1 MQKAEEQGPM
11 IIKDKEFF
19 PFIDRIR
26 IQETVA
32 QLGARISEDYAD
44 KNPLLLAVLNGSFMF
59 VADLMRNMNIPS
71 EISFIRLSSYN
82 RTRSTGRVK
91 ELIGLEENI
100 FGRHLIIVE
109 DIVDTGLTMRHLLDE
124 LQELGPKSL
133 EVATLLHKSEATKEQ
148 IDLKYVGFVIPK
160 KFVVGYGLDYDG
172 QGRNLNDIYS
182 LAN

>member
-1 MQKAEEQGPM
+1 MQGRTIMK
-11 IIKDKEFF
+11 IKDKAFE
-19 PFIDRIR
+19 PYIDTTR
-26 IQETVA
+26 IQEIVT
-32 QLGARISEDYAD
+32 QLAARISQDYKD

-59 VADLMRNMNIPS
+59 AADLMKKVNVPV
-71 EISFIRLSSYN
+71 EITFIRLSSYN

-109 DIVDTGLTMRHLLDE
+109 DIVDTGLTMRHLIDE

-133 EVATLLHKSEATKEQ
+133 EVATLLHKAEATKEA
-148 IDLKYVGFVIPK
+148 IDLKYVGFVIPN

-182 LAN
+182 LATQG

>member
-1 MQKAEEQGPM
+1 MT
-11 IIKDKEFF
+11 IKDKEFV
-19 PFIDRIR
+19 PYLESKR
-26 IQETVA
+26 IQETIT
-32 QLGARISEDYAD
+32 QLASRINQDYAG
-44 KNPLLLAVLNGSFMF
+44 KTPLLLAVLNGSFMF
-59 VADLMRNMNIPS
+59 AADLMRNLNIPV
-71 EISFIRLSSYN
+71 EISFIRLSSYKS
-82 RTRSTGRVK
+82 TRSSGRVK

-109 DIVDTGLTMRHLLDE
+109 DIVDTGLTMRHLLNE

-133 EVATLLHKSEATKEQ
+133 EVATLLHKSEATKEV

>member
-1 MQKAEEQGPM
+1 MR
-11 IIKDKEFF
+11 IKDKDFV
-19 PFIDRIR
+19 PYIDSERIR
-26 IQETVA
+26 ETVSQMA
-32 QLGARISEDYAD
+32 ARINQDYAG
-44 KNPLLLAVLNGSFMF
+44 KTPLLLAVLNGSFVF
-59 VADLMRNMNIPS
+59 AADLMRNLDIPA

-109 DIVDTGLTMRHLLDE
+109 DIVDTGLTMRHLIDE

-133 EVATLLHKSEATKEQ
+133 EVATLLHKSEATKEA
-148 IDLKYVGFVIPK
+148 IDLKYIGFVIPK

-172 QGRNLNDIYS
+172 QGRNLNEIYV
-182 LAN
+182 LAT

>member
-1 MQKAEEQGPM
+1 MK
-11 IIKDKEFF
+11 IKDKDFV
-19 PFIDRIR
+19 PFIARERIE
-26 IQETVA
+26 ETVG
-32 QLGARISEDYAD
+32 QLAERINQDYAG
-44 KNPLLLAVLNGSFMF
+44 KTPLLLAVLNGSFIF
-59 VADLMRNMNIPS
+59 VADLMRQLHIPV

-82 RTRSTGRVK
+82 RTQSTGRVK

-109 DIVDTGLTMRHLLDE
+109 DIVDTGITMRHLLNE

-133 EVATLLHKSEATKEQ
+133 EVATLLHKSEATREK

-172 QGRNLNDIYS
+172 QGRNLNSIYA
-182 LAN
+182 LAT

>member
-1 MQKAEEQGPM
+1 MK
-11 IIKDKEFF
+11 IKDKDFV
-19 PFIDRIR
+19 PFIERERIE
-26 IQETVA
+26 ETVS
-32 QLGARISEDYAD
+32 QLAERINQDYAD
-44 KNPLLLAVLNGSFMF
+44 KTPLLLAVLNGSFIF
-59 VADLMRNMNIPS
+59 VADLMRQLHIPV

-82 RTRSTGRVK
+82 QTQSTGRVK

-109 DIVDTGLTMRHLLDE
+109 DIVDTGITMRHLLNE

-133 EVATLLHKSEATKEQ
+133 EVATLLHKSEATREK

-172 QGRNLNDIYS
+172 QGRNLNSIYA
-182 LAN
+182 LAT

>member
-1 MQKAEEQGPM
+1 MK
-11 IIKDKEFF
+11 IKDKDFV
-19 PFIDRIR
+19 PYIDSERIR
-26 IQETVA
+26 ETVT
-32 QLGARISEDYAD
+32 QLAARINQDYAN
-44 KNPLLLAVLNGSFMF
+44 KTPLLLAVLNGSFVF
-59 VADLMRNMNIPS
+59 AADLMRNLNIPA

-109 DIVDTGLTMRHLLDE
+109 DIVDTGLTMRHLIDE

-133 EVATLLHKSEATKEQ
+133 EVATLLHKSEATKEAL
-148 IDLKYVGFVIPK
+148 DLKYIGFVIPK

-172 QGRNLNDIYS
+172 QGRNLNEIYV
-182 LAN
+182 LAT

>member
-1 MQKAEEQGPM
+1 MT
-11 IIKDKEFF
+11 IKDKEFV
-19 PFIDRIR
+19 PYLESKR
-26 IQETVA
+26 IQETIT
-32 QLGARISEDYAD
+32 QLAARINDDYAG
-44 KNPLLLAVLNGSFMF
+44 KTPLLLAVLNGSFMF
-59 VADLMRNMNIPS
+59 AADLMRNLNIPV

-82 RTRSTGRVK
+82 RTRSSGRVK

-109 DIVDTGLTMRHLLDE
+109 DIVDTGLTMRHLLNE

-133 EVATLLHKSEATKEQ
+133 EVATLLHKSEATKEV